1 MLHYK
6 ICRIGQLKALNTYN
20 LFVHTT
26 HYVLRVNV
34 VTLFYSS
41 RTRLSH
47 RHLINENDTIL
58 SYLSETNS
66 NTETFQ
72 NS

>member
-6 ICRIGQLKALNTYN
+6 ICRIGKFKHLQPFCAHNTD
-20 LFVHTT
+20 FS
-26 HYVLRVNV
+26 RVNV
-34 VTLFYSS
+34 VTLFYST

>member
-6 ICRIGQLKALNTYN
+6 ICRIGQLKALNTQP
-20 LFVHTT
+20 FCA
-26 HYVLRVNV
+26 HYTDVLRVNV